1 MSSPQPTDF
10 HRFLELPFDI
20 RWEIYELCLPK
31 RVIDSVIHILP
42 AVPKYLMTTQEQLA
56 LRHIVAK
63 FSRTP
68 VIARASTEVYR
79 AMRRHLVAPPRG
91 EWVWNRDS
99 WCAQGFTDP
108 RPIYFDPKSDVLS
121 FSPEDWHVPQ
131 IMMVSGCSDVSPF
144 CLAEARNVNLALD
157 KEAIRN
163 LVTSKKLA
171 DHWLLGRKKCTI
183 ILNETVLIST
193 AKWIASCG
201 LFGLFGEERTVLV
214 DVDDFER
221 IDYFDKKLNGEGLVD
236 GEVLRPSVPVPP
248 DGIRRYSSHSNFNL
262 EKTWHEDSPLVS
274 AEERVQII
282 TEDKNM
288 MTRQIRENWL
298 EVNGCFDST
307 KLDDASPVPSKGES
321 GDRDF
326 DEEHPNAQPWYRKLP
341 AFSFAVRV
349 YAQDL
354 EEAIRLSS
362 AKAARQ
368 YADRRRLAFGVGPM
382 TP

>member
-1 MSSPQPTDF
+1 MSSLQPTDF
-10 HRFLELPFDI
+10 HRFLELPFEL

-42 AVPKYLMTTQEQLA
+42 AVAKDDMTRQEQLA
-56 LRHIVAK
+56 LRHIVAR

-68 VIARASTEVYR
+68 VIARASPEVYR
-79 AMRRHLVAPPRG
+79 AIRRQVVSPPRG
-91 EWVWNRDS
+91 EWVWNRNS
-99 WCAQGFTDP
+99 WYVKGFIDP
-108 RPIYFDPKSDVLS
+108 RPVYFDPKSDVLF
-121 FSPEDWHVPQ
+121 FSPEDWEDHQ
-131 IMMVSGCSDVSPF
+131 RIMVEGDPGVSPIY
-144 CLAEARNVNLALD
+144 LAKARDVTLALD
-157 KEAIRN
+157 QEAVRN
-163 LVTSKKLA
+163 LITSKKLA
-171 DHWLLGRKKCTI
+171 DYWFLGRKKCI
-183 ILNETVLIST
+183 IVLNETILIST

-248 DGIRRYSSHSNFNL
+248 DGIRRYTSHGNINL
-262 EKTWHEDSPLVS
+262 EKTWHEGSPLVS
-274 AEERVQII
+274 AEERVQVIN
-282 TEDKNM
+282 EDKNM
-288 MTRQIRENWL
+288 MMRQIRENWL

-307 KLDDASPVPSKGES
+307 KLDHASLVPSKGES
-321 GDRDF
+321 GDRDY
-326 DEEHPNAQPWYRKLP
+326 DEEHPNAQPWYEKLP

-354 EEAIRLSS
+354 EEAIMLSS

-368 YADRRRLAFGVGPM
+368 RADRELGL
-382 TP
+382 